1 MAFGN
6 VPNYPGTNTGNSRI
20 VESDGSVFVK
30 VYNDTGSALARGV
43 VYALTYTVASGIA
56 YADVCAPVADSTRGA
71 IIGVV
76 DNSPL
81 GKDTIA
87 DAAYGYLRIS
97 GYCPY
102 VVTSGVVAAGAQLE
116 VLATAA
122 AFIDQSTAS
131 AAVIGLNSAAIA
143 IANVTTNVWTAFL
156 FGLPVNIE
164 AA

>member
-30 VYNDTGSALARGV
+30 VYNDTGVALARGV
-43 VYALTYTVASGIA
+43 VYSLTHTVASSIA
-56 YADVCAPVADSTRGA
+56 YADVCAPVASTTRSA
-71 IIGVV
+71 VIGVV
-76 DNSPL
+76 NNAPL
-81 GKDTIA
+81 GQDTIGIA
-87 DAAYGYLRIS
+87 SYGYVQIA

-102 VVTSGVVAAGAQLE
+102 VVTSGTVAAGAQLE

-122 AFIDQSTAS
+122 AFIDQGTTS

-156 FGLPVNIE
+156 FGFPVNIE